1 MVTEKDDILLD
12 LDALAPPKVQVK
24 FNGKTI
30 KIVPPDLPAYAKIIA
45 LSEEMKKDKSNFTAV
60 TVTYQKM
67 ETLVKELIP
76 EVKEDTLNFA
86 QISSLFKLL
95 SEIGAPSDK
104 AIAKLKAQGINL
116 KPSKQSPKVSAS

>member
-1 MVTEKDDILLD
+1 MTTEKDDITLD
-12 LDALAPPKVQVK
+12 LDALAPPKVQLK
-24 FNGKTI
+24 FGGKTVNI
-30 KIVPPDLPAYAKIIA
+30 EAPDLPDYAKIIA
-45 LSEEMKKDKSNFTAV
+45 LSEKMKTGKEDFATLTVIYEEMATLIKS
-60 TVTYQKM
+60 
-67 ETLVKELIP
+67 LIP
-76 EVKEDTLNFA
+76 ELKETKLNFA

>member
-1 MVTEKDDILLD
+1 MTTEKDDIILD
-12 LDALAPPKVQVK
+12 LDALAPPKVQLK
-24 FNGKTI
+24 FGGKTVNI
-30 KIVPPDLPAYAKIIA
+30 EAPDLPDYAKIIA
-45 LSEEMKKDKSNFTAV
+45 LSEKMKTGKEDFATLTVIYEEMATLIKS
-60 TVTYQKM
+60 
-67 ETLVKELIP
+67 LIP
-76 EVKEDTLNFA
+76 ELKETKLNFA